1 MRVEL
6 EHPIRFAPSAS
17 GPKPE
22 RSFRASLGQ
31 STRLAAR
38 DAHALL
44 GGAWSTVVGS
54 SPSHRAV
61 AILTAH
67 WALETDGGRCMP
79 GHNFAGIKAA
89 AGAPGA
95 QLRTVEGYGAGRREV
110 SARFRAYDSPEAGA
124 RDYVHLLASRYPA
137 ALAAAAAGNAPAF
150 AHALANGGY
159 FTADPVAYAAGL
171 EQRLHDLEH
180 GPAASAPGVSPPGA
194 LAQLALAGI
203 LHAFQVPAEDT

>member
-6 EHPIRFAPSAS
+6 EHPVYLAPSAN

-22 RSFRASLGQ
+22 RSFRASLGE
-31 STRLAAR
+31 STRLS
-38 DAHALL
+38 AHEAYALL
-44 GGAWSTVVGS
+44 GSAWSRLLGS
-54 SPSHRAV
+54 APSPRAV

-95 QLRTVEGYGAGRREV
+95 QLRTVEGHGAGRREI
-110 SARFRAYDSPEAGA
+110 SARFRAYDSAQAGA

-150 AHALANGGY
+150 VQALAHGGY

-171 EQRLHDLEH
+171 EQRLLDREH
-180 GPAASAPGVSPPGA
+180 GRSSPEQRVSLPGA

-203 LHAFQVPAEDT
+203 LHAFQAPPEDT